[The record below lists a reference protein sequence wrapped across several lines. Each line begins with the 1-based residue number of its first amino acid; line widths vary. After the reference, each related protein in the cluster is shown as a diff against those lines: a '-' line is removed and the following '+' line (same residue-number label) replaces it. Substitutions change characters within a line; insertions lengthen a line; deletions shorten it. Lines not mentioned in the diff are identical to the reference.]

1 MPKRSHDP
9 IDRARHKLVQAQL
22 DLHLAQE
29 RRLIAITR
37 GEHEVREAEERAA
50 RRERK
55 ATERVERRAGEV
67 ARAEA
72 RLYTVTE
79 MLRRTQTERQAHG
92 AREVSVPHGE
102 TE

>member
-1 MPKRSHDP
+1 MPKRPRDP
-9 IDRARHKLVQAQL
+9 VERARRDLADAQL
-22 DLHLAQE
+22 ELHLAQE
-29 RRLIAITR
+29 RRLVAITK

-72 RLYTVTE
+72 RLYSVTE
-79 MLRRTQTERQAHG
+79 KVRRIQQERQ
-92 AREVSVPHGE
+92 EVVAAQQTGKDE
-102 TE
+102 